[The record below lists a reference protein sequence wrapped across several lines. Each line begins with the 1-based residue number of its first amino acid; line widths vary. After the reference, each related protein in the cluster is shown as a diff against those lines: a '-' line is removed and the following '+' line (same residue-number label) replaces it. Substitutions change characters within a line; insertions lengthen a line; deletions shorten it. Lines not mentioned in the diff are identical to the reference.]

1 MNVNNIIVYVSYF
14 FFTIFIFEYS
24 CMFFTINSFLNDDAL
39 LDAPSSV
46 IFDMLH
52 YNIWL
57 LYIHNCIVYGLLFL
71 VYCSWNILV
80 YGLPSKFLIVP

>member
-1 MNVNNIIVYVSYF
+1 MLIIVYNSVCFLF